1 MELIK
6 NIIIYGILGAIYGFA
21 VPIPISSNGH
31 LIIFQNIFDKMNLTA
46 PQINDITFE
55 IIISFGSLIA
65 ITYYYR
71 REIIELFTMFINY
84 IKKNNPQNN
93 YIYGFRYCILLLI
106 ATLPTVIGSY
116 LFIDKIETLFH
127 EPKLVGCSL
136 LVTAIFILLLHKFG
150 YRRKRR
156 SGKKINLFDALKM
169 GIIQLLSLLPGI
181 SRSGVTLSVG
191 MLSGLTPKTA
201 QDFSFLMFIPV
212 SIINIILKLNELF
225 NTNVSQVSWLL
236 YLTIFLVST
245 VTTYLSLKLL
255 FKLLKKRKLIFFS
268 RYCLIIGILTVLFL

>member
-71 REIIELFTMFINY
+71 LEIIELFTMFINY

>member
-1 MELIK
+1 
-6 NIIIYGILGAIYGFA
+6 
-21 VPIPISSNGH
+21 
-31 LIIFQNIFDKMNLTA
+31 MNLTA

>member
-6 NIIIYGILGAIYGFA
+6 NIIIYGILGAICGFA

-31 LIIFQNIFDKMNLTA
+31 LIIFQNVFDKMNLTA

-55 IIISFGSLIA
+55 IIISFASLIA

-84 IKKNNPQNN
+84 IKKSNPQNN

-150 YRRKRR
+150 YHKKRR

-169 GIIQLLSLLPGI
+169 GIVQLFSLLPGI

-212 SIINIILKLNELF
+212 GIINIILKLNELF
-225 NTNVSQVSWLL
+225 NTNVSQVSWSL

-245 VTTYLSLKLL
+245 VTTYFSLKLL

-268 RYCLIIGILTVLFL
+268 RYCLIAGILTVLFL

>member
-6 NIIIYGILGAIYGFA
+6 NIIIYGILGAICGFA

-93 YIYGFRYCILLLI
+93 YII

>member
-6 NIIIYGILGAIYGFA
+6 NIIIYGILGAICGFA

-93 YIYGFRYCILLLI
+93 YIYGVRYCILLLI

-191 MLSGLTPKTA
+191 MLSGLTPKAA

>member
-212 SIINIILKLNELF
+212 SIINIMLKLNELF

>member
-1 MELIK
+1 
-6 NIIIYGILGAIYGFA
+6 
-21 VPIPISSNGH
+21 
-31 LIIFQNIFDKMNLTA
+31 
-46 PQINDITFE
+46 
-55 IIISFGSLIA
+55 
-65 ITYYYR
+65 
-71 REIIELFTMFINY
+71 
-84 IKKNNPQNN
+84 
-93 YIYGFRYCILLLI
+93 
-106 ATLPTVIGSY
+106 
-116 LFIDKIETLFH
+116 
-127 EPKLVGCSL
+127 
-136 LVTAIFILLLHKFG
+136 
-150 YRRKRR
+150 
-156 SGKKINLFDALKM
+156 M

-191 MLSGLTPKTA
+191 MLSGLTPKAA

>member
-6 NIIIYGILGAIYGFA
+6 NIIIYGILGAICGFA

-245 VTTYLSLKLL
+245 VTTYLS
-255 FKLLKKRKLIFFS
+255 
-268 RYCLIIGILTVLFL
+268 